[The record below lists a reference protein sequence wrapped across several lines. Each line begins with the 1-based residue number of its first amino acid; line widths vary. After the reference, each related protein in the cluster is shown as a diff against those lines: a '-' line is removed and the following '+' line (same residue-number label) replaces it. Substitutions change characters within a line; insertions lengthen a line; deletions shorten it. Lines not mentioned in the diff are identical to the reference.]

1 MSADDEIVT
10 ILRRTANM
18 KKLMTLMLGAG
29 LAFGAVTAFAQGEK
43 KETTKKT
50 TTPKKSKKSTK
61 EAPKG

>member
-1 MSADDEIVT
+1 
-10 ILRRTANM
+10 M